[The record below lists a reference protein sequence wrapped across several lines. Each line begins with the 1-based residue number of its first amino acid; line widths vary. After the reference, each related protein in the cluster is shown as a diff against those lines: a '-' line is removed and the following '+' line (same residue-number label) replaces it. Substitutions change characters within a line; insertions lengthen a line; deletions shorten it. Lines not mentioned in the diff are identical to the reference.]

1 MIFDFAKS
9 TKPKSVEE
17 PVDYYFY
24 RRLAH
29 LLVPLLYKLH
39 FTPNLVTLLSLVT
52 GLTASYLVYHQ
63 HFIASVFVAL
73 LAIVFD
79 CCDGQLARLTGKS
92 SPIGRALDGLCDTIW
107 VSLFGYSVIFS
118 GYFKEEGI
126 DSWMTWCG
134 VAAAFFTLVHCGRY
148 DGIKIKFTELTE
160 PNFKE
165 QDLDVNGA
173 LTLAKE
179 KIKKL
184 NFLMAFLALFIA
196 LQTYLFVRK
205 GKKEIKINL
214 TDTQRNHINNQLEPL
229 MKKWVWLGE
238 GTHNTLLLIGVLLAA
253 LTPYGLVMVFG
264 IILVPMNFLWIY
276 LEIRWKRSYKE

>member
-1 MIFDFAKS
+1 MIFNFSKS

-29 LLVPLLYKLH
+29 LLVPFLYKLH

-52 GLTASYLVYHQ
+52 GLVAAYLVYHQ
-63 HFIASVFVAL
+63 YFIVSVFVAL
-73 LAIVFD
+73 LAIIFD

-148 DGIKIKFTELTE
+148 DGIKIKFTSLTQ
-160 PNFKE
+160 PDFKE
-165 QDLDVNGA
+165 QDLSVDEA
-173 LTLAKE
+173 MKLAKE
-179 KIKKL
+179 KFKKL
-184 NFLMAFLALFIA
+184 NFLVAFLALLA
-196 LQTYLFVRK
+196 AVQSYLFVHQNQ
-205 GKKEIKINL
+205 KKI
-214 TDTQRNHINNQLEPL
+214 TQSLSLLESL

-238 GTHNTLLLIGVLLAA
+238 GTHNTLLLIGVLLAP
-253 LTPYGLVMVFG
+253 LTPYGLVVIFG
-264 IILVPMNFLWIY
+264 IILIPMNFLWIY
-276 LEIRWKRSYKE
+276 LEKCVKA